1 MTRASFVRPGATQIS
16 FHKQQRSI
24 GCCHPMLLACT
35 LPRVVVT
42 FDPYWI
48 GGTEPMQ
55 AAAVIPAAVGGFGE
69 RTTASSNEQN
79 DFTPVELKAAGLVAI
94 SYCVFTPALATMA

>member
-1 MTRASFVRPGATQIS
+1 
-16 FHKQQRSI
+16 
-24 GCCHPMLLACT
+24 
-35 LPRVVVT
+35 
-42 FDPYWI
+42 
-48 GGTEPMQ
+48 MQ